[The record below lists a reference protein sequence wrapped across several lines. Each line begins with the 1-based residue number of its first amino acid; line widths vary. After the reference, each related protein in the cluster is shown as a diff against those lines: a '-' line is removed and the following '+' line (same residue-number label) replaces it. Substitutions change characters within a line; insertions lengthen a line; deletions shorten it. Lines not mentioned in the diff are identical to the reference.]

1 MKSEIRVRF
10 APSPTGA
17 LHVGSVRTAL
27 FNWLFARHMN
37 GVFILRIEDTDME
50 RSTEESTRQI
60 LESLQWLG
68 IDWDEGPFFQS
79 KRLQLYTQ
87 AVNRLLAE
95 QKAYKCFCSP
105 EELEAQRE
113 QLRKE
118 GKAFVYNGKCRSLST
133 EQIAEIERRGIKPA
147 IRLKV
152 DAAETIRF
160 TDLVFG
166 DIEMSASKFG
176 DLIILRSD
184 GMPTYNLAVVVDDYE
199 MGITH
204 VIRGDDHISN
214 TPKQIVLYRALG
226 YPLPQFAHLPLILG
240 PDRTRLSKR
249 HGATSVLE
257 LRQQGFLPE
266 AVMNYL
272 ALLGW
277 APDETTQIMD
287 RTELISRF
295 TLERVSRSA
304 AIFDIAKLE
313 WMNGYYMR
321 NLSAEQVIKSAIE
334 YMASAGLNVQKFER
348 EWLEGVI
355 RLEIERSKTLAEMY
369 EHLRFFFEENISYEP
384 AAVKKFLSGDDAD
397 FILGEVA
404 ETLASVNDFSQT
416 SLEKTL
422 RDLATRLNISF
433 SKVVHPLRVALT
445 GRTASPGIF
454 DVLHFLGKE
463 RVLQRL
469 EFVRKNLVRKN

>member
-1 MKSEIRVRF
+1 
-10 APSPTGA
+10 
-17 LHVGSVRTAL
+17 
-27 FNWLFARHMN
+27 WLFARKH
-37 GVFILRIEDTDME
+37 GGTFILRLEDTDAD
-50 RSTEESTRQI
+50 RTEEHFVHAMC
-60 LESLQWLG
+60 EGFKWLG

-87 AVNRLLAE
+87 AVNRLLEE

-105 EELEAQRE
+105 EELETQRE
-113 QLRKE
+113 QLRRE
-118 GKAFVYNGKCRSLST
+118 GKAFVYSGKCRSRST
-133 EQIAEIERRGIKPA
+133 EEIVEMERRGVKPA

-152 DAAETIRF
+152 DTAETVRF

-166 DIEMSASKFG
+166 EIEMSASKFG
-176 DLIILRSD
+176 DLIIMRSD
-184 GMPTYNLAVVVDDYE
+184 GMPTYNLAVVIDDYE
-199 MGITH
+199 MRITH

-214 TPKQIVLYRALG
+214 TPKQILLYRALG
-226 YPLPQFAHLPLILG
+226 YPPPQFAHLPLILG

-277 APDETTQIMD
+277 APDETTQIMN

-321 NLSAEQVIKSAIE
+321 NLPPEQVINSAIE
-334 YMASAGLNVQKFER
+334 YMAMSGLNVHRFNR

-369 EHLRFFFEENISYEP
+369 EHLCFFFEDNISYEP
-384 AAVKKFLSGDDAD
+384 AAVTKFLSGNDAD
-397 FILGEVA
+397 FILLQVT
-404 ETLASVNDFSQT
+404 ETLTSVSDFSQI
-416 SLEKTL
+416 SLEKAL
-422 RDLATRLNISF
+422 RELSAKLNISF

-469 EFVRKNLVRKN
+469 EFVRKNIIRKN